1 MSASEVLLSGDAL
14 LSVPFPLLTTIA
26 AVALT
31 TVLYFLL
38 LSGSRR
44 PKPALDPVAFA
55 PLPLVKKE
63 SLSHDTRR
71 FTFALPNGPAGLL
84 GLPVGQHITLK
95 FAETSEDGSTKN
107 HQRSY
112 TPVTGDDTPG
122 TVTFVIKVY
131 EAGVHPKFPQG
142 GKMSQHLDSLKV
154 GDAVLMRGPKGHMTY
169 HKNGR
174 FTVHPLLKRDP
185 DQTRVAKHFGMI
197 AGGTGITPMLQ
208 IVNRVLRDE
217 PNSDVTISLL
227 YANQTEDDILVR
239 KELEEAVEKYPGR
252 FKLHYTLDRPP
263 EGWKHSAGF
272 ISKEMIEAHLPP
284 AAKDGSVQILMC
296 GPPPMVKFACLPNL
310 EKLGFR
316 KEDHF
321 TF

>member
-1 MSASEVLLSGDAL
+1 MSAEAAAVGEI
-14 LSVPFPLLTTIA
+14 PLPILTAVT

-31 TVLYFLL
+31 TILYYFLFL
-38 LSGSRR
+38 AKA
-44 PKPALDPVAFA
+44 KPALDAVEFT

-71 FTFALPNGPAGLL
+71 FTFALPNGPKGLL

-95 FAETSEDGSTKN
+95 FTEKLADGGTKN

-112 TPVTGDDTPG
+112 TPTTGNDTPG

-131 EAGVHPKFPQG
+131 KAGVHPKFPEG
-142 GKMSQHLDSLKV
+142 GKMSQHLDSLKI
-154 GDAVLMRGPKGHMTY
+154 GDTVDMRGPKGHMTY
-169 HKNGR
+169 HKNGA

-185 DQTRVAKHFGMI
+185 DQQRKAKHFGMI

-208 IVNRVLRDE
+208 MMHAVLRDE
-217 PNSDVTISLL
+217 PNSDVTVSLL

-239 KELEEAVEKYPGR
+239 QELEESVEKYNGR
-252 FKLHYTLDRPP
+252 FKLHYTVDRAPAD
-263 EGWKHSAGF
+263 WKYSEGF
-272 ISKEMIEAHLPP
+272 ITKEMIETHLPK
-284 AAKDGSVQILMC
+284 ASADGSTQILMC

-310 EKLGFR
+310 EALGF
-316 KEDHF
+316 KKTDYF
-321 TF
+321 VF